1 MAGLLLVKVTL
12 VFAVV
17 LAVAHRLR
25 RAPAAVRHRFWS
37 GAFPTLLVLP
47 LLAAVLPGVALPVP
61 AAWARAVR
69 DVSIDARPSLA
80 SDLRAV
86 ATTSSLQS
94 PAAAEL
100 AASTPRADTTNA
112 RLWLAW
118 PSPGEALFVAWAA
131 GTVVSIAALLLAL
144 LRVRRTARAALHLID
159 EGWRAAADDIGR
171 RLGLR
176 RSADLLLSRDV
187 GSPMAGGI
195 LRPAIFL
202 PIAAPRWPTPQR
214 DAVLAHEIAHLVQC
228 DPWRH
233 VVMRITLALYWFHPL
248 AWIAARQ
255 ATLAREE
262 SCDDSVLSL
271 GTRPSAYAQILLDF
285 AGSIPSAPQ
294 VRAALPMAHTSML
307 EKRLMAILKDGDRT
321 AGGRSIL
328 AAICLMAAFTLV
340 IAVARPRAA
349 VTPANPMTATES
361 VQQEPAE
368 TEDTSI
374 RWNPD
379 GRRIRM
385 EGTITVSRQA
395 DQGGTDCSAVN
406 TVRSF
411 RGSLTISDN
420 GMSMEQIG
428 SRGSDWIIFKQFAD
442 TRVCLFVEGV
452 DQGERSRPS
461 RWVDGARRVLLAT
474 TRGGRIQRLEITRQ
488 GSGPAQVTWSVAGL
502 VRPLDRAGEDWRA
515 AALTVLDTTWELSSL
530 HGQVSSL
537 RGEISSILGE
547 RSSLQGEISSL
558 RGEVSSMQGEISSV
572 RGEESSLRGEV
583 SSILGELSSL
593 RGAISAEN
601 GAISSLQAQR
611 YGADA
616 AGRARISRLT
626 AEHEKEIDRLE
637 REIAAYGAD
646 ARVAAVEK
654 EIARLDADR
663 KVAAIEARIKAF
675 DAESRVAS
683 VQRQI
688 AAMELERKVGAIER
702 QIDGLDVDR
711 RSQQLEERRA
721 AELKRLES
729 AIAAIR

>member
-1 MAGLLLVKVTL
+1 MAGLLLLKVTVVL
-12 VFAVV
+12 AVV

-25 RAPAAVRHRFWS
+25 HAPAAVRHRFWS
-37 GAFPTLLVLP
+37 GVFPTLLALP
-47 LLAAVLPGVALPVP
+47 LLAAVLPGFDLPVP
-61 AAWARAVR
+61 ASWARAVPDASIAVIPPPSS
-69 DVSIDARPSLA
+69 DVAIA
-80 SDLRAV
+80 
-86 ATTSSLQS
+86 
-94 PAAAEL
+94 PAAAL
-100 AASTPRADTTNA
+100 PAPSAAQPADGSRGLGPA
-112 RLWLAW
+112 RGALPLAW
-118 PSPGEALFVAWAA
+118 PSPGEALFGAWAV
-131 GTVVSIAALLLAL
+131 GTAVSIGALLLAL

-159 EGWRAAADDIGR
+159 EGWRRAADDIGQ

-214 DAVLAHEIAHLVQC
+214 DAVLAHEIAHLVQR

-285 AGSIPSAPQ
+285 AGSVPSAPQ
-294 VRAALPMAHTSML
+294 VRAALPMAHTTML
-307 EKRLMAILKDGDRT
+307 EKRLMAILKDDDRT

-340 IAVARPRAA
+340 IAAARPQAA
-349 VTPANPMTATES
+349 VTPANPMTSVDA
-361 VQQEPAE
+361 VQQAPVDVEGTNIQWA
-368 TEDTSI
+368 
-374 RWNPD
+374 PD
-379 GRRIRM
+379 GKRIRL
-385 EGTITVSRQA
+385 EGTITFVAQ
-395 DQGGTDCSAVN
+395 DGPGGADCSAGN
-406 TVRSF
+406 TAKSF
-411 RGSLTISDN
+411 RGSLTVSD
-420 GMSMEQIG
+420 GVAMEQIG
-428 SRGSDWIIFKQFAD
+428 SRGFDWFIVKQFED
-442 TRVCLFVEGV
+442 TRICLFTEGV
-452 DQGERSRPS
+452 EQGERSRPS
-461 RWVDGARRVLLAT
+461 RWVESARRVQLAT
-474 TRGGRIQRLEITRQ
+474 TRSGRTQRLEIVRQ
-488 GSGPAQVTWSVAGL
+488 GSGPAQVTWSVAGV

-572 RGEESSLRGEV
+572 RGEESSLRGEI

-601 GAISSLQAQR
+601 GAISSLQAER

-637 REIAAYGAD
+637 RAIAAYGAD

-711 RSQQLEERRA
+711 RSQQLEARRA